1 MKKIIITLL
10 LLFSIL
16 VQNYAQQYFQKTFGT
31 TADETN
37 LRLKKTS
44 NGNYICIG
52 TTTVNGDEDIF
63 VMELDQN
70 FQEIWSN
77 TYAGTSGYDDNSNIL
92 EIDSGDYVF
101 LSRESQ
107 LVSSY
112 TTSANIVRI
121 SNTGNLISAENIG
134 IHHDRFRDIFLAL
147 DNKYIAWGSVEGII
161 STSANRPGFIVYD
174 NNMTLLNTVWINSGN
189 SENSISSNYE
199 IYSNAMTQLIDSSY
213 IISCQFNDQST
224 AVNDQMRIIK
234 LDKYLNLDWV
244 KGYWGSNYSNTRGI
258 LPLASGSFMCYGKTM
273 AFNTAG
279 GNDMW
284 LTKIDS
290 AGSHVWTKIY
300 GTIGE
305 EQFCNA
311 IVNSSGNIVLSGYTD
326 GIGAGGED
334 IVIMEVDTN
343 GVILWSNT
351 YGGMGDETPSAYNN
365 IIETST
371 GYLITGHTN
380 SFGAGGDDFYL
391 LNTDFN
397 GQVNDSCFSSASN
410 QLAIDSLGI
419 PTEYSRV
426 YTLDTFNPP
435 TNTSLST
442 FPINIVDTIVCAT
455 CPFADIL
462 FDSTICLGDTAM
474 FVNLSTSYDSSYWS
488 FGDFSNSSITSP
500 SNIYDS
506 IGIYGIYLFVYNSV
520 GACYDSIYDTL
531 QVFDIN
537 VNINPQDTAICDGET
552 VIFDAG
558 SGYDSYLWSNLDF
571 TQTISVGSAGA
582 YSVFV
587 SDTLGCIA
595 SDTVILTINP
605 LPIANS
611 GNDTIVSPMTL
622 FSLYATG
629 GVSYQWIPSA
639 GLSCDNCPNPTLS
652 ISSNATYCVE
662 VTDSNGCKNT
672 DCIYIE
678 VDANDSV
685 WAPNIF
691 NPNSIVSDNN
701 VFRILGY
708 IDPAQFEL
716 IIFNRW
722 GEKVHIST
730 DPLKGWNGK
739 NQEGVPFNNGV
750 FYYIAKGNTWQGN
763 EFDIKGT
770 ITLINQ

>member
-1 MKKIIITLL
+1 MKKILFTLL
-10 LLFSIL
+10 LIIGIL
-16 VQNYAQQYFQKTFGT
+16 IQNYAQQFFQKTFGT
-31 TADETN
+31 PADETN
-37 LRLKKTS
+37 FRLKKIS
-44 NGNYICIG
+44 NGNYISIG
-52 TTTVNGDEDIF
+52 TTTINGDEDVF

-70 FQEIWSN
+70 FQEIWNN
-77 TYAGTSGYDDNSNIL
+77 TYAASSGYDDNSNIL
-92 EIDSGDYVF
+92 EISNGDYMF

-112 TTSANIVRI
+112 TTSANIVRL
-121 SNTGNLISAENIG
+121 SNTGSFINASNIG
-134 IHHDRFRDIFLAL
+134 SHHDRFRDLFKTL
-147 DNKYIAWGSVEGII
+147 DNKYLVWGSVEGII
-161 STSANRPGFIVYD
+161 PTSANRPGLMIYD
-174 NNMTLLNTVWINSGN
+174 NNMNLLNTIWIDPGT
-189 SENSISSNYE
+189 SESSISSSYE

-213 IISCQFNDQST
+213 IIACQFNDQST

-234 LDKYLNLDWV
+234 LDKNLNLDWV
-244 KGYWGSNYSNTRGI
+244 KGYWGTNYSQTRGI
-258 LPLASGSFMCYGKTM
+258 VPLPSGSFMCYGKTM
-273 AFNTAG
+273 AYNTAG

-290 AGSHVWTKIY
+290 AGTHLWTKIY
-300 GTIGE
+300 GTLGE
-305 EQFCNA
+305 EEFYNA
-311 IVNSSGNIVLSGYTD
+311 VVNSLGNIVLTGYTD

-343 GVILWSNT
+343 GYIIWSNT
-351 YGGMGDETPSAYNN
+351 YGGAVDERPSTFNN

-380 SFGAGGDDFYL
+380 SFGAGGNDFYL

-397 GQVNDSCFSSASN
+397 GQVSDSCFASATN
-410 QLAIDSLGI
+410 HLAIDSLGI
-419 PTEYSRV
+419 PTEYTRV
-426 YTLDTFNPP
+426 YTLDSFTPP
-435 TNTSLST
+435 TPITLSNLA
-442 FPINIVDTIVCAT
+442 INIIDTIVCAT
-455 CPFADIL
+455 CPVASIL
-462 FDSTICLGDTAM
+462 FDSTICLGDTAI
-474 FVNLSTSYDSSYWS
+474 FVNLSISYDSSYWN

-506 IGIYGIYLFVYNSV
+506 IGIYGISLFVYNSV

-531 QVFDIN
+531 QVFDID
-537 VNINPQDTAICDGET
+537 VNITPQDTAVCIGET
-552 VIFDAG
+552 VVFDAG
-558 SGYDSYLWSNLDF
+558 AGYDSYLWSNLDF

-611 GNDTIVSPMTL
+611 GNDTIVLPMTPL
-622 FSLYATG
+622 SLYATG
-629 GVSYQWIPSA
+629 GVYYQWSPSN
-639 GLSCDNCPNPTLS
+639 GLNCDTCQDPILS

-678 VDANDSV
+678 VDAYSEV

-691 NPNSIVSDNN
+691 TPGSDALNDI
-701 VFRILGY
+701 FYIRGA

-722 GEKVHIST
+722 GEKVHTST
-730 DPLKGWNGK
+730 DPSIGWDGTQSGK
-739 NQEGVPFNNGV
+739 PLNNGV
-750 FYYIAKGNTWQGN
+750 FYFITKGNTWQGN
-763 EFDIKGT
+763 EFELTGSIS
-770 ITLINQ
+770 LINH